1 MGSNG
6 NSTESWARRIREC
19 RACGSTD
26 WQNVVSL
33 GEVPL
38 ANGFLEQGHSYDD
51 EPRFP
56 LEVVSCR
63 GCRLLS
69 LTHVVDPAV
78 LFREYLYVTSPSE
91 TMKRHMRRVA
101 DLCEERF
108 GIPAGSLVVEMG
120 SNTGEQLAAFQEDRM
135 RVLGVD
141 PARDLAAVATEHGVR
156 TLPEFFSAT
165 SAGHIREEH
174 GPARLILGR
183 HVFAHIDDI
192 ADVAA
197 GVRQLLRSDGV
208 FAIEVP
214 YALDMLERNE
224 FDTIYHEH
232 LSYFM
237 VDTLAAFFARHGLR
251 VLDVEHL
258 GVHGGSIL
266 VFVGHQDGP
275 WPTRPVVDQMREKEQ
290 RAGLHDDSTY
300 SGFACSVEE
309 TREALTRLV
318 GELRAEGRRIAG
330 YGAPAKGNT
339 LLTTCGLGHGQLE
352 FCTDTTELKQGKVLP
367 GTHVPVRSPSYGKE
381 HRPDYYLLLAWNYS
395 EEIFRKE
402 RDYLEAG
409 GRFIVPI
416 PRPRVVTA
424 SSAN

>member
-1 MGSNG
+1 MDN
-6 NSTESWARRIREC
+6 NKESWAQQIREC

-33 GEVPL
+33 GQVPL
-38 ANGFLEQGHSYDD
+38 ANGFLEQGLSYED

-56 LEVVSCR
+56 LAVVSCR
-63 GCRLLS
+63 DCRLLS

-78 LFREYLYVTSPSE
+78 LFREYLYVTSPSD
-91 TMKRHMRRVA
+91 TMRRHMRRVA

-120 SNTGEQLAAFQEDRM
+120 SNTGEQLAAFQDDRM

-141 PARDLAAVATEHGVR
+141 PARALAAVATERGVP
-156 TLPEFFSAT
+156 TLPDFFSAT
-165 SAGHIREEH
+165 SGERIREEH
-174 GPARLILGR
+174 GPARLVLGR

-197 GVRQLLRSDGV
+197 GVRRLLRSDGV

-237 VDTLAAFFARHGLR
+237 VDTLATFFARHGLR
-251 VLDVEHL
+251 VVDVEHL

-290 RAGLHDDSTY
+290 RAGLHEDAMYT
-300 SGFACSVEE
+300 GFAQTVEE
-309 TREALTRLV
+309 TRHTLTRLV
-318 GELRAEGRRIAG
+318 GELRAEGRTIAG

-339 LLTTCGLGHGQLE
+339 LLTTCGLSNDQVE

-367 GTHVPVRSPSYGKE
+367 GTHVPVRSPAYGEE
-381 HRPDYYLLLAWNYS
+381 HPPDYYLLLAWNYS
-395 EEIFRKE
+395 EEILRKE
-402 RDYLEAG
+402 RDYLESG

-424 SSAN
+424 RSAN